1 MRRGNGMVQTYTLDE
16 LDKEMIK
23 LLSKDGRMAFTEI
36 ANQLNVSE
44 KTIRVRYKNL
54 VENQILEVVGIV
66 NPISLGVKTGA
77 IIQISVQP
85 NTLDH
90 VIDELRSFREIR
102 YISFVSGEFQL
113 LTQVNVHTYEELTET
128 LKKVNRIAGIMHV
141 NVMVQLEVYKNSFE
155 YL

>member
-1 MRRGNGMVQTYTLDE
+1 MVQTYTLDE